1 MVNNKLYDE
10 NYRNVMAEYFFYL
23 RKDSG
28 KTYETVAKAIG
39 VLPNTFYNY
48 EKAKRDM
55 PMSVIVN
62 LCEHFGK
69 NYVEVMEYVNK
80 RATEI
85 TLRQQTNEEQ
95 I

>member
-28 KTYETVAKAIG
+28 KTYETVANAIN
-39 VLPNTFYNY
+39 VNPNTFYNY
-48 EKAKRDM
+48 EKAKRDI
-55 PMSVIVN
+55 PMSVIIN
-62 LCEHFGK
+62 LCEYFGK
-69 NYVEVMEYVNK
+69 NYIEVMEHVNN

-85 TLRQQTNEEQ
+85 TLRQQNNEK
-95 I
+95 